1 MRAFMI
7 RILTLLLLIPT
18 LAWAQSYPNSRSS
31 YVNDFANL
39 IDPETEARI
48 TQTLKDLRKDQG
60 IEMTVVTIGS
70 VRDYGSSQSVPDF
83 TTGLFNAW
91 GVGDAT
97 RNDGIVFLTSVNDRE
112 MFIGLGSGY
121 PASYDDRM
129 DRVFA
134 YHVKP
139 YFVQE
144 NYAQGIEVGV
154 LETIKR
160 TSNNFVETAPKSS
173 FVNRALGFLFKFLFF
188 GIFVLVGLFIL
199 WGLLAK
205 ILKDVSYRF
214 RRCPNCNHRMLSR
227 DRETTTKPT
236 YEEEGQEHIR
246 VACSNCDY
254 NDESFVT
261 LSRRSRSSSSSS
273 GGSFGGGSSSGGG
286 GGGRW

>member
-1 MRAFMI
+1 MI
-7 RILTLLLLIPT
+7 RAIAFLLLIPT
-18 LAWAQSYPNSRSS
+18 LVWAQNYPQSRSS
-31 YVNDFANL
+31 FVNDFAEL

-48 TQTLKDLRKDQG
+48 TQTLKDLRENQG

-83 TTGLFNAW
+83 TTSLFNAW

-97 RNDGIVFLTSVNDRE
+97 RNDGIMFLTSVRDRE

-121 PASYDDRM
+121 PAAYDDRM
-129 DRVFA
+129 DRVFD

-144 NYAQGIEVGV
+144 SYAQGIEAGV

-160 TSNNFVETAPKSS
+160 TSTNFVEAVPKSNL
-173 FVNRALGFLFKFLFF
+173 VNRALGFLFKFLFF
-188 GIFVLVGLFIL
+188 GIFIAVGVFIL
-199 WGLLAK
+199 WGLLGK
-205 ILKDVSYRF
+205 LLGDFSYKF
-214 RRCPNCNHRMLSR
+214 RNCPNCGRRMLSR
-227 DRETTTKPT
+227 NRETTKKPT
-236 YEEEGQEHIR
+236 YEEQGQEHTRIS
-246 VACSNCDY
+246 CGNCDY
-254 NDESFVT
+254 HNESFTT